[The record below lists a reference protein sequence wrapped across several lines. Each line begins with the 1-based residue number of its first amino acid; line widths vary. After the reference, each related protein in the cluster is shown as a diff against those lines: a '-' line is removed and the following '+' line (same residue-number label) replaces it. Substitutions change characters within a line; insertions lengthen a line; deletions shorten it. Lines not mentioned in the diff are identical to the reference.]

1 MRRMRI
7 GLLLAATVLLA
18 LSPSVLA
25 QTAPTLTGDTG
36 LIETVNAETV
46 PAGRFSFSLF
56 ASLWQDTAAPP
67 INYPV
72 LSENPLRYSYGK
84 LGLSAAYGLTPGWEV
99 SVVFGAVRYSA
110 GDRAWTGNIN
120 GRDVFGGF
128 TVNEQDKIRLG
139 SKFVLNPRDPVRVAL
154 FGGIWIPIGGGV
166 GDPDSFSTGRAD
178 YDFGLSFNYDWAS
191 VEIQYR
197 DNSDYGT
204 PNANPATATVG
215 AALPSQWIWRLAGAW
230 PLLDEHLRLIGEVN
244 RIFYSGGQT
253 APESYSEVLLGG
265 RFFFGKDSGLSATG
279 AVRVNVDRWAR
290 YGSSPSSVGGVV
302 QLAWMPQPPAPA
314 RPVVMVAPREAEAPT
329 AAAPSP
335 APAPAPA
342 PAPGEAAVAEAAPA
356 PRTTTTTTD
365 EVLFDASKSR
375 LTNIAKAILDG
386 VALRLKNNLSATC
399 SITATTD
406 PKEKGNRQAL
416 AMARAEAAKDYLV
429 KRHGIDSGRITVSA
443 MGDGGATDATRNRR
457 AVVTVT
463 FP

>member
-18 LSPSVLA
+18 VSPSVLA
-25 QTAPTLTGDTG
+25 QMAPTLTGDTG

-46 PAGRFSFSLF
+46 PPGRFSFGLF

-67 INYPV
+67 IDYPA

-84 LGLSAAYGLTPGWEV
+84 LGLSAAFGLTPGWEV

-110 GDRAWTGNIN
+110 GDRDWTGNIN

-154 FGGIWIPIGGGV
+154 FGGVWIPTGGGV
-166 GDPDSFSTGRAD
+166 GDPNSFSTGRAD
-178 YDFGLSFNYDWAS
+178 YDFGASFNYDWAS
-191 VEIQYR
+191 VQFRYR
-197 DNSDYGT
+197 TNADYGT
-204 PNANPATATVG
+204 PNANPATPQVG
-215 AALPSQWIWRLAGAW
+215 AAVPGQWIWSLAGAW
-230 PLLDEHLRLIGEVN
+230 PLMHEQLRLIGEVN
-244 RIFYSGGQT
+244 RNFYSGGQT
-253 APESYSEVLLGG
+253 APESYSEVLVGG
-265 RFFFGKDSGLSATG
+265 RFLFGKDSGLSATG
-279 AVRVNVDRWAR
+279 AVRVNIDRWVR
-290 YGSSPSSVGGVV
+290 YGSSPASVGGVV
-302 QLAWMPQPPAPA
+302 QLAWMPQVPAPP
-314 RPVVMVAPREAEAPT
+314 RPVVQVAPREAEAPT
-329 AAAPSP
+329 AAAAPP

-342 PAPGEAAVAEAAPA
+342 PAEAAVAEAAPA

-399 SITATTD
+399 SVTATTD

-416 AMARAEAAKDYLV
+416 AMARAEAVKDYLV
-429 KRHGIDSGRITVSA
+429 KRHGIDAGRITASST
-443 MGDGGATDATRNRR
+443 GDGGATDATRNRR